1 MLDGS
6 EVRAAPAVGGSVGD
20 EVPCEQPAG
29 DHGPEIIERLRRG
42 DLPQMVDWFDPGLL
56 AKVGVRSII
65 SATLGAYTDQRLT
78 QAATDNVKE
87 SELKGRYDYS
97 STGNPR
103 HAIVPD
109 ETGSVWVDYIADL
122 GDGFESTYAMAYLLA
137 GDQLKVAGDA
147 NPLPAGKLLVMGG
160 DQVYPDATKQEYHTR
175 LRDPYDWAFSPAKK
189 PMRKLFAIP
198 GNHDWYDG
206 LCAFSALFCSA
217 RDRISRGKGT
227 QIGGWRCYQH
237 RSYFAIKLEHGWWIW
252 GPDIQLADN
261 LDDSQRDYFD
271 LMAEQTRPG
280 DKIILCLAEPSWLH
294 QNYDNMHEISILARR
309 KGAVIVAVI
318 AGDWHHYSRY
328 TCDDLGIQFI
338 TCGGGGAF
346 AHATHGLKKSIKLS
360 WATRTG
366 QPRTSSASDPEE
378 FNRIERTVI
387 APGGSDFTLNPDA
400 ASASMATQAAPAE
413 PAAGGEHSPPPEPK
427 PMADSDAGPAGF
439 RRKVKRMRQEDIKLS
454 AKRYEC
460 GATAIY
466 PPQWR
471 SRLLSLRNL
480 WLPFHNKRFA
490 FLVGVIY
497 FLYAWVWAASDPRQ
511 SPIMAKLY
519 GDIQVVASA
528 AEKNLAA
535 ADAQVKDL
543 KQEQQR
549 LATTPGAPAEAASK
563 LAADLARAED
573 RQRMAAADLSEVR
586 DRQLKMLGD
595 NDQRLL
601 EKLSVRL
608 TAIFQD
614 PALSVGGK
622 IGGMIGA
629 MVTTSLAYILDPQAF
644 FTAAERNPTFAF
656 LLIGLWLG
664 LVFYVELPSGWL
676 GGLGKLIVGT
686 AHFAAH
692 VLALLVVSWLAT
704 GTSTPLAAVL
714 SSAMPGS
721 LWPDIIRVTW
731 NLGVTLLLGGILGG
745 LIMGLYWTLTCA
757 LFSMHTGD
765 AFGALGIRHY
775 KSFLRI
781 KLEKDRAT
789 IYPIALDHVPG
800 RTGWRSELRE
810 GEVRPAHDPRILPVK
825 PLQPHLI
832 EPPIMI
838 DVSKVRA

>member
-1 MLDGS
+1 MPGGTDARAVPQDCVDGDTGQ
-6 EVRAAPAVGGSVGD
+6 AGG
-20 EVPCEQPAG
+20 
-29 DHGPEIIERLRRG
+29 HGTEIIDRLRRG

-56 AKVGVRSII
+56 AKVGVRSVI
-65 SATLGAYTDQRLT
+65 STTLGAYTDQRLT

-87 SELKGRYDYS
+87 SELKARYDYS
-97 STGNPR
+97 STGNPK

-109 ETGSVWVDYIADL
+109 DSGAVWVDYIADL

-137 GDQLKVAGDA
+137 GDQLKVAGDTT
-147 NPLPAGKLLVMGG
+147 PLPAGKLLVMGG

-237 RSYFAIKLEHGWWIW
+237 RSYFAIKLEHNWWIW

-271 LMAEQTRPG
+271 LMAEQTQPG

-309 KGAVIVAVI
+309 NGAVIVAVV

-328 TCDDLGIQFI
+328 TCDELGIQFI

-366 QPRTSSASDPEE
+366 QPRTASAADPEE

-387 APGGSDFTLNPDA
+387 APGGSDFTLNPGA
-400 ASASMATQAAPAE
+400 APGSKATQAAPE
-413 PAAGGEHSPPPEPK
+413 PAAAEPSPIPEPK
-427 PMADSDAGPAGF
+427 PITDSDAGPAGF
-439 RRKVKRMRQEDIKLS
+439 RRKIKRMRQEEIKLS
-454 AKRYEC
+454 EKRYEC

-519 GDIQVVASA
+519 GDISVVASA
-528 AEKNLAA
+528 AEKSVAA
-535 ADAQVKDL
+535 ADAQVKAL

-549 LATTPGAPAEAASK
+549 LGAGSGASSEAAAK
-563 LAADLARAED
+563 LADDLARAED
-573 RQRMAAADLSEVR
+573 MQRLAAADLAEAR
-586 DRQLKMLGD
+586 DRQAKMLGD
-595 NDQRLL
+595 NDQHLL

-608 TAIFQD
+608 NAIFSD
-614 PALSVGGK
+614 PSLSLGDK
-622 IGGMIGA
+622 FGGMIRA
-629 MVTTSLAYILDPQAF
+629 MVSTSLAYILDPKAF

-656 LLIGLWLG
+656 MLIGLWLG
-664 LVFYVELPSGWL
+664 LVYYVELASGWL
-676 GGLGKLIVGT
+676 GSLGKLVVGT

-692 VLALLVVSWLAT
+692 VLALLVVSWFAT

-714 SSAMPGS
+714 ASAMPGS
-721 LWPDIIRVTW
+721 LWPDIFRVTW
-731 NLGVTLLLGGILGG
+731 NLGTTLLLGGILGG

-789 IYPIALDHVPG
+789 IYPIGLDHVPG
-800 RTGWRSELRE
+800 PTGWRAELPD
-810 GEVRPAHDPRILPVK
+810 GETRPSHDPQIMPVK
-825 PLQPHLI
+825 PLEPRLI